1 MTTDNRVRG
10 PLNALVFRVLDGY
23 VDLVFGRRKRAL
35 FADLPSR
42 VVEIGPGTG
51 ANLRYYRPGTTV
63 VAVEPNP
70 HMHAPLAATARKRG
84 VDLEVRARGAE
95 STGLADASVDAVVS
109 TLVLCTVPDPAA
121 AVAEIRRVLRPGGRL
136 IFLEHVHARG
146 FYGVVQRV
154 VARPWKWFFEGCE
167 VRRDTEGALASGGF
181 ADLAVERYR
190 APTVF
195 LPINP
200 QIAGTATR

>member
-1 MTTDNRVRG
+1 MTTDNPVRG
-10 PLNALVFRVLDGY
+10 PLNAFVFRFFDGY
-23 VDLVFGRRKRAL
+23 VDLMFGRRKRAL
-35 FADLPSR
+35 FADLPGR

-51 ANLRYYRPGTTV
+51 ANLRYYRSGTTV

-70 HMHAPLAATARKRG
+70 HMHAPLAATARRRG

-95 STGLADASVDAVVS
+95 DTGLADASVDAVVC

-121 AVAEIRRVLRPGGRL
+121 AIAEIRRVLRPGGRL
-136 IFLEHVHARG
+136 IFLEHVHATG
-146 FYGVVQRV
+146 FYGFVQRV
-154 VARPWKWFFEGCE
+154 VARPWGWFFEGCD
-167 VRRDTEGALASGGF
+167 VRRDTERSLAQGGF
-181 ADLAVERYR
+181 TDLAVDRYR
-190 APTVF
+190 VPTVF

>member
-1 MTTDNRVRG
+1 VTTDNPVRG
-10 PLNALVFRVLDGY
+10 PLNALVFRVTDGY
-23 VDLVFGRRKRAL
+23 ADLVFGRRKRAL
-35 FADLPSR
+35 FADLPRR

-70 HMHAPLAATARKRG
+70 HMHAPLAATARRRG

-95 STGLADASVDAVVS
+95 STGLADAGADAVVC

-121 AVAEIRRVLRPGGRL
+121 AIAEIRRVLRPGGRL
-136 IFLEHVHARG
+136 IFLEHVHATG
-146 FYGVVQRV
+146 FYGLVQRV
-154 VARPWKWFFEGCE
+154 VARPWKWFFEGCD
-167 VRRDTEGALASGGF
+167 VRRDTERALTAGGF
-181 ADLAVERYR
+181 ADVAVERYR